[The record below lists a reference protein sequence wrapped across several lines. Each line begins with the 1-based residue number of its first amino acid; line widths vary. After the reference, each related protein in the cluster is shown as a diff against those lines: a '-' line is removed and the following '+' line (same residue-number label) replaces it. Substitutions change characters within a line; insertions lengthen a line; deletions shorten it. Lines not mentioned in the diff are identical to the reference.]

1 MRSKIILFLALIMG
15 IVTTVLFFNYMK
27 ELDTE
32 AAMTENMI
40 EVVVAATD
48 IKENQQISG
57 DMLTVK
63 QIPEVGLHPDA
74 VTDPSQVIGKFT
86 TSYIKNGEILLTH
99 RLKSVKEETLFVSR
113 KIQDGFRAVSVG
125 VNFVQSVSNLIEP
138 EDTVDVIFSEVDQ
151 LPDGNI
157 NVDTEQIL
165 SGARVLAVGRKL
177 IAPTEHQEGY
187 AEYTSVTLELKP
199 EDAVKLVNASER
211 GSIQLT
217 LHSRIVPP
225 QELQSDEN

>member
-113 KIQDGFRAVSVG
+113 KIRDGFRAVSVG